1 MMKMLKYV
9 PMLLCAGFS
18 SCIVG
23 TSIPMARSCVLYAE
37 ASPQSQPPLFYR
49 LGEQYYVR
57 VPVRYGCSA
66 GEVCITESVDAR
78 RVKVPI
84 GYHTERE
91 PQIVYVLLTPDAV
104 EHYLGKVAT
113 EPSSDTP
120 RCIQEGEWNE
130 VDAVVCTPRRKIA
143 PENIRFGGC
152 SAGREHAE
160 YEACWDA
167 LGIYLPNTYSWH
179 ALYRF
184 PLAAVMALGI
194 DIPCTL
200 VINSGIVVAGITVMP
215 FRQQLQTNDK
225 ETE

>member
-1 MMKMLKYV
+1 MMKMLKCLLM
-9 PMLLCAGFS
+9 MLLGAGLS

-23 TSIPMARSCVLYAE
+23 TSVSMARSCVLHAE
-37 ASPQSQPPLFYR
+37 ASPQAAQPRFYR

-57 VPVRYGCSA
+57 VEVRYGCYA
-66 GEVCITESVDAR
+66 KEVCIAEAYHH

-104 EHYLGKVAT
+104 KHYLGKVVT
-113 EPSSDTP
+113 EPSADTP
-120 RCIQEGEWNE
+120 KCFQAEEWNE
-130 VDAVVCTPRRKIA
+130 ADAVVCVPRRKIET
-143 PENIRFGGC
+143 ENIRFGGC

-160 YEACWDA
+160 YEAHWNA
-167 LGIYLPNTYSWH
+167 LGIYLPKSYSWH

-184 PLAAVMALGI
+184 PLAAVLALGV

-200 VINSGIVVAGITVMP
+200 VINSGIVVAGIAVMP
-215 FRQQLQTNDK
+215 FHLLSQTK
-225 ETE
+225 EESAE